1 MFAQRGCGTGLQT
14 VFRFV
19 SPARHDGGVVRW
31 LWGAR
36 PFSVRSR
43 LTVDAA
49 VTALDADRAT
59 ALTAIGLSSRG
70 AGLWH
75 VTGWVS
81 EDGGALTSRR
91 LGRQNLFRPQ
101 LRARFTPR
109 ADGCELTGSFAVPPP
124 LQAFAA
130 AWVLGF
136 VVLFAVHGAFPAGLA
151 AGLAVGALWL
161 AAFSLMARLGRGDE
175 EHLRRWVELRLSRR

>member
-1 MFAQRGCGTGLQT
+1 M
-14 VFRFV
+14 
-19 SPARHDGGVVRW
+19 VRW